1 MLSINEISLSRGNLQ
16 LLEKAS
22 LTIFDKQRI
31 GLIGPNGSGKTSLF
45 SAIQGTLEINEGNIE
60 QPNHLRIVHLKQEID
75 DLEADAIDYALSGDK
90 TLIHIRK
97 TLAMAE
103 ANKDHEKIIKCH
115 ARLADIDGY
124 SADSRAAK
132 VLTGLG
138 FSQADMKKTV
148 KEFSG
153 GWRVRLNIAQ
163 CLLTPSDFLLLDE
176 PTNHLDMEA
185 IIWLEKFLNHYKG
198 SLIIISHDRDFLD
211 GIVTHIAH
219 IENKKIKL
227 YTGNYS
233 TFEKQ
238 RALEME
244 LQAAQYKKQQA
255 KIAHMM
261 KFVERFRYKATK
273 AKQAQSRL
281 KAIAKM
287 QAVAVLHEKSPFQ
300 FSFKEPKRQPN
311 PLIVL
316 DKVTLGYNDDP
327 LLMDIKLS
335 IHPGDRIGLL
345 GLNGAGKSTLIK
357 CLANELPPLFG
368 DITLNTHTCIGYFA
382 QHQLEYLEGDKSAMQ
397 HLQMI
402 ADNVMQAQLQSYLGS
417 FGFNRDASL
426 RPIRHFSGGEKA
438 RLALALIIWKRPN
451 LLLLDEPTN
460 HLDMEVRE
468 SLMIALQNYS
478 GAMILVTHDRYLL
491 RHLVNEFYLVANGN
505 VKRYA
510 GDLKDYQKSIN

>member
-176 PTNHLDMEA
+176 PTNHLD
-185 IIWLEKFLNHYKG
+185 
-198 SLIIISHDRDFLD
+198 ISAGEDF
-211 GIVTHIAH
+211 
-219 IENKKIKL
+219 
-227 YTGNYS
+227 
-233 TFEKQ
+233 
-238 RALEME
+238 
-244 LQAAQYKKQQA
+244 
-255 KIAHMM
+255 
-261 KFVERFRYKATK
+261 
-273 AKQAQSRL
+273 
-281 KAIAKM
+281 
-287 QAVAVLHEKSPFQ
+287 
-300 FSFKEPKRQPN
+300 
-311 PLIVL
+311 
-316 DKVTLGYNDDP
+316 
-327 LLMDIKLS
+327 
-335 IHPGDRIGLL
+335 
-345 GLNGAGKSTLIK
+345 
-357 CLANELPPLFG
+357 
-368 DITLNTHTCIGYFA
+368 
-382 QHQLEYLEGDKSAMQ
+382 
-397 HLQMI
+397 
-402 ADNVMQAQLQSYLGS
+402 
-417 FGFNRDASL
+417 
-426 RPIRHFSGGEKA
+426 
-438 RLALALIIWKRPN
+438 
-451 LLLLDEPTN
+451 
-460 HLDMEVRE
+460 
-468 SLMIALQNYS
+468 
-478 GAMILVTHDRYLL
+478 
-491 RHLVNEFYLVANGN
+491 
-505 VKRYA
+505 
-510 GDLKDYQKSIN
+510 